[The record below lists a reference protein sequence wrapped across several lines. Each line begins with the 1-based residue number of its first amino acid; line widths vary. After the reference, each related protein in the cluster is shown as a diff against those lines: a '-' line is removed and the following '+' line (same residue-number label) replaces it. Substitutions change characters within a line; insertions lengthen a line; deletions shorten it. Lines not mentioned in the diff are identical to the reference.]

1 MRRVSKIYPSVKDGD
16 IDDRASRFIRGGKK
30 TDGHFTLRPILHNTS
45 SPLSLSPVRKRKR
58 LTMSKRV
65 STSDFGRTSGRHY
78 TISLST
84 FWLLTPRSSN
94 LYRVV
99 FSPGHTTGYTYRY
112 THHSRSICWR
122 RNVVTVS
129 CSILVHLFR
138 SPSPPSKKVL
148 LLCEGKS
155 YTRKVPASAHCSVV
169 CNNPPR

>member
-1 MRRVSKIYPSVKDGD
+1 VRRVSKKYPSVKDGD

-45 SPLSLSPVRKRKR
+45 SPLSLPFGKKNGWQCQN
-58 LTMSKRV
+58 V
-65 STSDFGRTSGRHY
+65 SRHQILAQPAAD
-78 TISLST
+78 TIQYRCLLFFS
-84 FWLLTPRSSN
+84 LLTLRSSN

-99 FSPGHTTGYTYRY
+99 FSPGHTTGYTHRY

-138 SPSPPSKKVL
+138 SPSPPSKKVRL
-148 LLCEGKS
+148 LLGEGKS
-155 YTRKVPASAHCSVV
+155 NTRNVPASAVG